1 MSQKDSY
8 PMTVKKITPGMV
20 STTVDGWSVNM
31 TSASFLGVTGQWMD
45 VIYGKLR
52 LHAEVIGFHEVS
64 GDHSGE
70 TLEQYFMGVCEQVGI
85 VNTQQS
91 KVPLHMMILINI

>member
-31 TSASFLGVTGQWMD
+31 TSASFLGVTGQWME
-45 VIYGKLR
+45 VIDGKWK
-52 LHAEVIGFHEVS
+52 LHAEVMGLWGVR
-64 GDHSGE
+64 GPQWGE
-70 TLEQYFMGVCEQVGI
+70 PGVIFCG
-85 VNTQQS
+85 S
-91 KVPLHMMILINI
+91 M